1 MQRVHFIAIGGTG
14 MGSLAGLLKAR
25 GWEVSGSDKALYPP
39 MSTALEQ
46 WGIPVTLGFDP
57 DNVLSAK
64 PDLVVIGN
72 AVGPDNPEARAA
84 IDAGLPYKSF
94 SDALYELAMVGKHS
108 VVVAGTHGKTS
119 VTSLLSFLLEQTGQD
134 PSFLVG
140 GIIPYFGGSFREGEG
155 AHFVVEGDE
164 YDTAFFDKT
173 PKFIHYHP
181 ETLLLTSV
189 EFDHADIYRDL
200 DHVKESFRMLVD
212 EMPQHGAILAAV
224 DYEHVRDVL
233 TGGRAQV
240 IGYGVSG
247 NGPANWRA
255 RDIET
260 TAQGTH
266 FKLMHGG
273 RFVASV
279 DSPLFGLHNVEN
291 VVGALAALDSLGVSI
306 KDAVEALPRFS
317 GVKRRM
323 EVRGE
328 ERGLTV
334 LDDFAHHPTA
344 VRETL
349 TATIAAYPNRRVIA
363 VFEPRS
369 NTSRRAVF
377 QKDYVD
383 AFTGAA
389 RVEVLEVSDD
399 PIYSATG
406 DDFERLSAER
416 LCQDMRSRNQHSY
429 AFGSVEAIIE
439 DILREYKEGDVVL
452 VMSNG
457 DFDNIHE
464 RLLTA
469 LRELPAA

>member
-39 MSTALEQ
+39 MSTALEE
-46 WGIPVTLGFDP
+46 WGISVTLGFDP
-57 DNVLSAK
+57 DNVLGAK

-72 AVGPDNPEARAA
+72 AVGPDNPEAKAA

-119 VTSLLSFLLEQTGQD
+119 VTSLLSFLLEQTGKD

-140 GIIPYFGGSFREGEG
+140 GIIPHFGGSFREGAGE
-155 AHFVVEGDE
+155 HFVVEGDE

-200 DHVKESFRMLVD
+200 DHVKESFRSLVD
-212 EMPQHGAILAAV
+212 NMPQHGAILAAV
-224 DYEHVRDVL
+224 DYEDVRDVL

-240 IGYGVSG
+240 IGYGVAG

-260 TAQGTH
+260 NAQGTH
-266 FKLMHGG
+266 FKLMHAG

-279 DSPLFGLHNVEN
+279 NSPLFGLHNVEN

-349 TATIAAYPNRRVIA
+349 TATIAAYPDRRVIA

-439 DILREYKEGDVVL
+439 DILREYKQGDVVL

-464 RLLTA
+464 RLLAA

>member
-14 MGSLAGLLKAR
+14 MGSLAGLFKAR
-25 GWEVSGSDKALYPP
+25 GWEVTGSDKALYPP
-39 MSTALEQ
+39 MSTALEE

-57 DNVLSAK
+57 DNVSKAK

-72 AVGPDNPEARAA
+72 AVGPENPEAKAA
-84 IDAGLPYKSF
+84 MDAGLPYKSF
-94 SDALYELAMVGKHS
+94 SDALYELAMEGKHS
-108 VVVAGTHGKTS
+108 VVVSGTHGKTS
-119 VTSLLSFLLEQTGQD
+119 VTGLLSFLLEQTGQD

-140 GIIPYFGGSFREGEG
+140 GIVPDFGGSFREGAG

-200 DHVKESFRMLVD
+200 NHVKESFRSLV
-212 EMPQHGAILAAV
+212 EGMPQHGTILAAV

-233 TGGRAQV
+233 NEGCAKV

-247 NGPANWRA
+247 NGPATWRA

-260 TAQGTH
+260 NPQGTH

-279 DSPLFGLHNVEN
+279 NSPLFGLHNVEK
-291 VVGALAALDSLGVSI
+291 VVGVLAALDALGVSI
-306 KDAVEALPRFS
+306 KDAIEALPRFG

-328 ERGLTV
+328 EHGVTV

-344 VRETL
+344 VRKTL
-349 TATIAAYPNRRVIA
+349 EATIEAYSGRRAIA

-406 DDFERLSAER
+406 DDFERLSSER
-416 LCQDMRSRNQHSY
+416 LCQDMRSRNQHAY

-439 DILREYKEGDVVL
+439 DILRECKKGDVVL
-452 VMSNG
+452 IMSNG
-457 DFDNIHE
+457 DFDNIHD
-464 RLLTA
+464 RLLDA
-469 LRELPAA
+469 LRELPDD